1 MLIRTLEFDEDEQ
14 PESLTVQ
21 MSIREAA
28 YLAKVTGKHS
38 SDTANAVM
46 RGGSE
51 ANTLVYNALTGAV
64 FNRYWDGGVHEYAG
78 E

>member
-1 MLIRTLEFDEDEQ
+1 
-14 PESLTVQ
+14 
-21 MSIREAA
+21 
-28 YLAKVTGKHS
+28 
-38 SDTANAVM
+38 M